1 MAYVIGNR
9 IVKETDPTLDNR
21 AYGLTLPVKR
31 GNTGYF
37 EQAFT
42 TFDQAKANLRN
53 LLATRRGER
62 IMQPNFGTGL
72 HSLLFE
78 PMTDGVFE
86 EKLQNTITQ
95 AVSFWLPYITI
106 QQIDIRMTDEM
117 KDRNLA
123 EMSITFS
130 VNNQIQTDSVT
141 FLIQG

>member
-53 LLATRRGER
+53 LLATKRGER
-62 IMQPNFGTGL
+62 IMQPNFGSGL
-72 HSLLFE
+72 HSVLFE

-106 QQIDIRMTDEM
+106 REIDIRMTDEM
-117 KDRNLA
+117 KDRNYA

-130 VNNQIQTDSVT
+130 VNNQITTDSVT

>member
-21 AYGLTLPVKR
+21 AYGITLPVKS

-78 PMTDGVFE
+78 PMTDSVFE
-86 EKLQNTITQ
+86 TKLQDTITN

-106 QQIDIRMTDEM
+106 QQIDVRMTDEM

>member
-9 IVKETDPTLDNR
+9 IVKETDPTLNNR
-21 AYGLTLPVKR
+21 AYGITLPVKR

-42 TFDQAKANLRN
+42 TYQQAKSNLRN

-62 IMQPNFGTGL
+62 IMQPTFGTGL

-78 PMTDGVFE
+78 PMTDDIF
-86 EKLQNTITQ
+86 QNRIQDTITQ
-95 AVSFWLPYITI
+95 AVSFWLPYVNI
-106 QQIDIRMTDEM
+106 QEIDIRMTDEM

>member
-21 AYGLTLPVKR
+21 AYGLTLPIKR

-42 TFDQAKANLRN
+42 TYQQAKSNLRN

-72 HSLLFE
+72 HSILFE
-78 PMTDGVFE
+78 PMTDGVFQT
-86 EKLQNTITQ
+86 KIQDTITQ
-95 AVSFWLPYITI
+95 AVSFWLPYISI
-106 QQIDIRMTDEM
+106 REIDIRMTDEM

-123 EMSITFS
+123 EMNITFS
-130 VNNQIQTDSVT
+130 VNNQIETDSVT

>member
-21 AYGLTLPVKR
+21 AYGITLPVKR

-37 EQAFT
+37 EQGFT
-42 TFDQAKANLRN
+42 TFEQAKSNLRN

-78 PMTDGVFE
+78 PMADDLFQTKIQD
-86 EKLQNTITQ
+86 TITQ
-95 AVSFWLPYITI
+95 AVSFWLPYINI
-106 QQIDIRMTDEM
+106 QEIDIRMTDEM

-123 EMSITFS
+123 EMSVTFS